1 MMIDEHGIQT
11 FEVMVVVLFLLLMLF
26 DVFILTFPVIFEH
39 IYVVLLTPDR

>member
-26 DVFILTFPVIFEH
+26 DVFILTFPVIFEQ
-39 IYVVLLTPDR
+39 VV